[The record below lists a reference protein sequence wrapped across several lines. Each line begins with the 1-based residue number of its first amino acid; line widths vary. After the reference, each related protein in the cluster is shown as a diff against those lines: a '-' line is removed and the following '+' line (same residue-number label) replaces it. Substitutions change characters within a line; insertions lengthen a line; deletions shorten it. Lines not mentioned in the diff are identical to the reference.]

1 MSSSG
6 RSAIGADRK
15 ARMAETRSVVITGAS
30 RGLGLASAT
39 HLYKQGWPV
48 VAAMRSVDA
57 GMEKLREAAGAD
69 ADDPRLVGVT
79 LDLTDSASVAAAAKS
94 IEEAIGAPYA
104 VVHNA
109 GISAAGMAEETPM
122 TLWERM
128 FETSVFGPVALTN
141 ALLPA
146 MRDAGRGRIVV
157 VSSAGGVRGMPA
169 TAPYSAAKGASER
182 WAESLAGEI
191 APFGLG
197 VTVLVTG
204 TYDTDIITD
213 AGTTDSRDF
222 EGPYRRHHATMDK
235 RGRLA
240 MKYGAKSPDR
250 FAAGLAK
257 ALEGTKPFARRPVGA
272 DARMLLTM
280 NRVLPAAGLHQVI
293 RVMMGLPRHGAIK
306 SHESDDNG

>member
-39 HLYKQGWPV
+39 HLYKQGWQV

-169 TAPYSAAKGASER
+169 PPPSPGGRGPGGGGAGPG
-182 WAESLAGEI
+182 AGETPPSGGG
-191 APFGLG
+191 APAL
-197 VTVLVTG
+197 
-204 TYDTDIITD
+204 
-213 AGTTDSRDF
+213 
-222 EGPYRRHHATMDK
+222 
-235 RGRLA
+235 
-240 MKYGAKSPDR
+240 SPV
-250 FAAGLAK
+250 
-257 ALEGTKPFARRPVGA
+257 PN
-272 DARMLLTM
+272 
-280 NRVLPAAGLHQVI
+280 NRNI
-293 RVMMGLPRHGAIK
+293 
-306 SHESDDNG
+306 

>member
-1 MSSSG
+1 
-6 RSAIGADRK
+6 
-15 ARMAETRSVVITGAS
+15 
-30 RGLGLASAT
+30 
-39 HLYKQGWPV
+39 
-48 VAAMRSVDA
+48 
-57 GMEKLREAAGAD
+57 
-69 ADDPRLVGVT
+69 
-79 LDLTDSASVAAAAKS
+79 
-94 IEEAIGAPYA
+94 
-104 VVHNA
+104 
-109 GISAAGMAEETPM
+109 MAEETPM

-128 FETSVFGPVALTN
+128 FETTLFGPVVLTN

-169 TAPYSAAKGASER
+169 TAPYSAAKGAAER

-213 AGTTDSRDF
+213 AGTTDSREFD
-222 EGPYRRHHATMDK
+222 GPYRRHHATMDK

-250 FAAGLAK
+250 FALGLAE
-257 ALEGTKPFARRPVGA
+257 ALEGTKPFARRPVGP
-272 DARMLLTM
+272 DARMLLIM
-280 NRVLPAAGLHQVI
+280 NRLLPTAGLHQVI
-293 RVMMGLPRHGAIK
+293 RMMMGLPRYGAIK
-306 SHESDDNG
+306 PLESDNDG